1 VDFSANIAVDLAAG
15 AGVGPIWGTASAD
28 LNATLL
34 SWRPGQ
40 GVDEHVNEQ
49 CDVLLVVVAGS
60 GRITVDGDGNEL
72 RPGLAVLVEKGRA
85 RAIEAGTEGLR
96 YLSVHVRRAPLQR
109 DL

>member
-1 VDFSANIAVDLAAG
+1 VDFSVEVGARGPPYRPDACARGQVDRD
-15 AGVGPIWGTASAD
+15 VG
-28 LNATLL
+28 ATLL

-85 RAIEAGTEGLR
+85 RAIEAAAEGLR
-96 YLSVHVRRAPLQR
+96 YLSVHVRRALLQL

>member
-1 VDFSANIAVDLAAG
+1 VDFSANIPVDLAAG

-34 SWRPGQ
+34 SWRPRQ
-40 GVDEHVNEQ
+40 GVDEHGNEQ

-60 GRITVDGDGNEL
+60 GRIRVDGDGNEVA
-72 RPGLAVLVEKGRA
+72 PWVAVLVEKGRA
-85 RAIEAGTEGLR
+85 RAIEAAAEGLR
-96 YLSVHVRRAPLQR
+96 YLSVHVRRAPLQL